1 MTKALRAYTDKIL
14 RARSFDR
21 QVELIRVMPA
31 KLVVEGSSDLQ
42 FLRILYNQAKKESTN
57 G

>member
-57 G
+57 V